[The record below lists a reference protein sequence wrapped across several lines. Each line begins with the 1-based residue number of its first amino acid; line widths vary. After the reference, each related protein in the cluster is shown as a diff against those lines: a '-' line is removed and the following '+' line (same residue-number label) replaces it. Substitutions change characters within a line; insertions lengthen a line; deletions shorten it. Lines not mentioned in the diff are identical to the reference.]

1 MTDKYQEVLDEA
13 VERFSRVQS
22 DDQDNRDNQKA
33 DTLFVYSPGE
43 QWPDDVRNT
52 RKSWN
57 ELCLEFNQLKQF
69 VKQVVNDQRQN
80 RPGIQIHPADGQ
92 ASKETANILQ
102 GVIRQIEYES
112 KAETVY
118 DAAFETAVVGGRGW
132 WRIASKYNGD
142 GFNQDLEL
150 LPIQD
155 ASTVYAD
162 LNYQQPDGAD
172 RDFVFVTQNFT
183 RKEFERKW
191 PEAEMVSFD
200 AVQDGWG
207 NNDDIIVADYYRRV
221 CTMKTLCLLADNT
234 VVEKIEGLKGVIR
247 EREVEEYTV
256 EWYTIA
262 GGNQVLEKHEW
273 AGSIIP
279 VVCRVGEDMIINGK
293 RIYQGLTRH
302 ARDAQSMLNFGMT
315 QQAIQLS
322 LTPRAPWVMAEG
334 QNVGYETMWR
344 DANTKNFSALIYK
357 PTTID
362 GVLAPAPQRTSPAMV
377 SEGWDRWVQTMIAMI
392 KSTIGMYEQSLAQK
406 GNEVSGRAI
415 IAREKQ
421 GDTATFN
428 YVDNLS
434 RAIALTGRI
443 LVEAIPKYYDTQ
455 RILHIINPDDTRTM
469 ITVNQPSLDPS
480 NPLQAIKLN
489 DITVGRYSV
498 VCEAGPSY
506 ATKRQETSEALM
518 QLVQAFPPAAQVAGD
533 LIVKSLDV
541 ADADIIAERLKLI
554 LPPEI
559 QAAEAAKKQENG
571 NGAPPDPAMLAQL
584 QQQQQHLDQAAQTMH
599 AMQEQIVTLSSTAN
613 QKTLD
618 RQTEVSLTL
627 QKEEHEREM
636 AEKQA
641 ERDLEL
647 ETVKQQ
653 AETERLKYKTEKE
666 AELKIILAQMS
677 EQSKTDER
685 QQTIEADLAPQ
696 VMGNGRHDEL
706 LGAVGQLVQVLAAP
720 KVRKI
725 IKGADGRPEGMI
737 ESIGE

>member
-1 MTDKYQEVLDEA
+1 MTDKYKEVLGEA
-13 VERFSRVQS
+13 VERFERVLS
-22 DDQDNRDNQKA
+22 DDQDNRKNQKA

-43 QWPDDVRNT
+43 QWPDDVRST
-52 RKSWN
+52 RKAWN

-80 RPGIQIHPADGQ
+80 RPGVQIHPADGQ
-92 ASKETANILQ
+92 ASKDTAKILQ
-102 GVIRQIEYES
+102 GLIRNIEYES

-132 WRIASKYNGD
+132 WRIISKYNGD
-142 GFNQDLEL
+142 GFNQDLAL
-150 LPIQD
+150 MPIQD

-162 LNYQQPDGAD
+162 LNYQQPDGSD
-172 RDFVFVTQNFT
+172 REYVFIVQNFT

-191 PEAEMVSFD
+191 PDADAVSFD
-200 AVQDGWG
+200 AVEDGWG
-207 NNDDIIVADYYRRV
+207 STDDIIVADYYRRV
-221 CTMKTLCLLADNT
+221 CKMKTVCLLEDGT
-234 VVEKIEGLKGVIR
+234 VCDKVEGLKGIVR
-247 EREVEEYTV
+247 EREVEEYSV

-262 GGNQVLEKHEW
+262 GGNQVLEKHDW

-279 VVCRVGEDMIINGK
+279 VVCMVGEDMIIDGK

-334 QNVGYETMWR
+334 QNVGYEGMWR
-344 DANTKNFSALIYK
+344 DANTKNFGALVYK
-357 PTTID
+357 PTTIE
-362 GVLAPAPQRTSPAMV
+362 GVLAPPPQRTHPAMI
-377 SEGWDRWVQTMIAMI
+377 SEGWDRWVQTMIGMI
-392 KSTIGMYEQSLAQK
+392 KSTIGMYEQSLGQK
-406 GNEVSGRAI
+406 GNETSGRAI
-415 IAREKQ
+415 TAREKQ

-443 LVEAIPKYYDTQ
+443 LLEAIPKYYDTQ
-455 RILHIINPDDTRTM
+455 RILHIINPDDTRS
-469 ITVNQPSLDPS
+469 IVTVNQPTLDPS

-554 LPPEI
+554 LPPEVK
-559 QAAEAAKKQENG
+559 AAEAAKKQENG
-571 NGAPPDPAMLAQL
+571 NGTPPDPAMLAQL
-584 QQQQQHLDQAAQTMH
+584 QEQQQHLDQAAQTMH
-599 AMQEQIVTLSSTAN
+599 AMQEQIVTLSSEAN

-618 RQTEVSLTL
+618 RQTQVSLTL
-627 QKEEHEREM
+627 QKEDHEREM
-636 AEKQA
+636 AEREA
-641 ERDLEL
+641 ETARQLEL
-647 ETVKQQ
+647 IKQQ
-653 AETERLKYKTEKE
+653 AETERLRYKTEKD
-666 AELKIILAQMS
+666 AELKIILAQMAD
-677 EQSKTDER
+677 QSKDNEQAR
-685 QQTIEADLAPQ
+685 KLEADLAPQ
-696 VMGNGRHDEL
+696 VIENGRHEEL
-706 LGAVGQLVQVLAAP
+706 VGAVGQLVQVLAAP

-725 IKGADGRPEGMI
+725 IKGIDGRPEGVI